1 MNQAQI
7 QGQAIFVAGAIE
19 LILAFG
25 SALMVVN
32 WRRAAR
38 GTLDRNAYVGIR
50 LPRPLRSREASIH
63 QNP

>member
-1 MNQAQI
+1 
-7 QGQAIFVAGAIE
+7 VAGAIE

-32 WRRAAR
+32 CRRAAR